1 MIMIEYRTLTLNY
14 MEILEVKNEV
24 KEKSKISNEALDAI
38 AAVIIIGVAVVGMV
52 YWLSGMPS

>member
-1 MIMIEYRTLTLNY
+1 